1 MKIHEQ
7 TILKTQG
14 AELLTVATGELSPV
28 PYTL

>member
-1 MKIHEQ
+1 MKTYVQ

-14 AELLTVATGELSPV
+14 MELLTVASGELSPV